1 MSELSVCEKKAKVLV
16 EKLIPYLSWQSSDVK
31 DEYEA
36 GEYIAAADG
45 AIHDLGALRSDLTDA
60 LLSAI
65 EDFIDTIR
73 NENETYAIRFL
84 TRMTTGLYQLKSR
97 HDLLKTG

>member
-1 MSELSVCEKKAKVLV
+1 MSESSVCEKKAKGLT

-31 DEYEA
+31 DEYGA

-45 AIHDLGALRSDLTDA
+45 AIHDLGALRSDLTDEI
-60 LLSAI
+60 LSEI
-65 EDFIDTIR
+65 EDLTDTIR
-73 NENETYAIRFL
+73 DENDAYAMRFL
-84 TRMTTGLYQLKSR
+84 NHMITGLNQLKSR